1 MNIIEVKDLKKS
13 YLVPGHK
20 KKTFNAVDRISLK
33 IRKGEIYVILGPNG
47 AGKTTALRLLS
58 TILRPTSGT
67 ATINGQTDTPNTTRL
82 WQTKEG
88 DRRSGLHR
96 INETSNRYL

>member
-33 IRKGEIYVILGPNG
+33 IRKGEIYGILGPNG
-47 AGKTTALRLLS
+47 AGCKALLGHEQHQLIPASRLPEPLVVEELFCRLL
-58 TILRPTSGT
+58 G
-67 ATINGQTDTPNTTRL
+67 L
-82 WQTKEG
+82 W
-88 DRRSGLHR
+88 
-96 INETSNRYL
+96 IYP